1 MFDLSLSLSYISRSQ
16 VFAAPMFSSNAADL
30 KLQVRICG
38 LEAKERIIV
47 RYDAK
52 IFCLPFSSPS
62 GLLQAAVD
70 FAYYD
75 NAAKEAIQVGQQV
88 LY

>member
-1 MFDLSLSLSYISRSQ
+1 
-16 VFAAPMFSSNAADL
+16 MFSNNKADL
-30 KLQVRICG
+30 KLSVKICG

-52 IFCLPFSSPS
+52 IFCLPYSVPS

-70 FAYYD
+70 FAFID
-75 NAAKEAIQVGQQV
+75 NAAQEAIQVGQQV
-88 LY
+88 HHYFLNFSILFFFVFHSFL